1 MTEFTLYN
9 SDNAPE
15 AAKPLFEGSIEAF
28 GMVPNLH
35 AVMAEAP
42 ALLEGYQQIHRLF
55 QQTSF
60 NAEELT
66 VVWQTINIE
75 HSCHYCVPAHT
86 AIANMMKVDSAII
99 NSLLDGSPLANPK
112 LEMLRATT
120 LAMVRNRGVLSD
132 EEIENFFSVGYGK
145 QQLLEIVLGISQKVL
160 SNYTNHLANTPIDEP
175 FKKFATS

>member
-1 MTEFTLYN
+1 MIEFTLYN
-9 SDNAPE
+9 DDNAPE
-15 AAKPLFEGSIEAF
+15 AAKPLFLNSINAF

-86 AIANMMKVDSAII
+86 AIANMMKVDPVII
-99 NSLLDGSPLANPK
+99 NSLLDGSPFVNPK
-112 LEMLRATT
+112 LDVLRTTT
-120 LAMVRNRGVLSD
+120 LAMVRNRGVLTD
-132 EEIENFFSVGYGK
+132 EEIKNFFSVGYGK
-145 QQLLEIVLGISQKVL
+145 QQLLEIVLGIAQKVL
-160 SNYTNHLANTPIDEP
+160 SNYTNHLANTPVDEP
-175 FKKFATS
+175 FKKFAVS